1 MRSRKP
7 PKGWYSDDTHWH
19 CPGRKKPIAYS
30 TRCASDLIT
39 AMMGDLTIRELRAQ
53 IIYDTEAQKV
63 LDEYI
68 KRGFGDWICK
78 EHFTE
83 I

>member
-1 MRSRKP
+1 MRRRKP
-7 PKGWYSDDTHWH
+7 PKGWYSDAVDWG
-19 CPGRKKPIAYS
+19 CPGREKPIAYS

-39 AMMGDLTIRELRAQ
+39 AMMGDFTIKELREQ

-78 EHFTE
+78 EHFRE

>member
-1 MRSRKP
+1 
-7 PKGWYSDDTHWH
+7 
-19 CPGRKKPIAYS
+19 
-30 TRCASDLIT
+30 
-39 AMMGDLTIRELRAQ
+39 MMGDLTIRELRAQ
-53 IIYDTEAQKV
+53 IIYDTEAQEV

-78 EHFTE
+78 EHFRE